1 MLFDLILIIIYIL
14 IILRRVVVYS
24 LCKPALEALYT
35 ILPPS
40 DKYATKTFIDTVA
53 FRIGDLGGSFYN
65 FISYFLIKKDII
77 HAIIIFGYC

>member
-1 MLFDLILIIIYIL
+1 MI
-14 IILRRVVVYS
+14 VYS

-53 FRIGDLGGSFYN
+53 FRVGDLGGNIY
-65 FISYFLIKKDII
+65 IYIYIY
-77 HAIIIFGYC
+77 IFVIEIVDNIGNNRI